1 MRAIRSVKFSTL
13 AIAAAFSVVD
23 VPLLSGGPA
32 SPEFFVSTNGDDTAD
47 GISIDTSLRSITE
60 ALGRADSAGGAVIR
74 VLPGTY
80 DAATEVFPL
89 EPSANTHVVAYDPD
103 DKPRIGG
110 TIDYPV
116 FWIRDIPADIVPWPE
131 EGEPPWPEPDP
142 HAPVLSGLRIH
153 DGGQCPGGVGGGVK
167 LTRGSVHLIDC
178 DIVENHTGLRGA
190 GISAEESSKL
200 IAERCRISR
209 NFKCSV
215 FVNNGTAVWLEQGSV
230 VALDRCELYHNVS
243 NEGTAGID
251 ADMDCQLFLRDSHVL
266 DNHGGA
272 LRAFGSSN
280 VSISRC
286 VISGHLNC
294 PCPGLAP
301 LTVNRGHLILKDSLI
316 YANGDAIGILIGSE
330 STARIDGCVVTHN
343 EGGGPLC
350 SGGEGLAA
358 SSPSYVE
365 ISNSIFWANNRLGN
379 EWRDI
384 GCHFPPRLPTV
395 RLDAGIIRHSIVER
409 STPPFDDYPL
419 GFTVHHVNVIDAD
432 PRFRDPRAGDFSLL
446 PGSPAIDAGDPD
458 APLDP
463 DGTRRDIG
471 VTFPDIVPRYVFT
484 RGDPSG
490 DGIISITDGFKIVL
504 GLFVDPVHLPCPDA
518 ADYDD
523 NGQLDILD
531 VLQTL
536 NFIFHFPQPGP
547 AMPYPGWGPDYFDD
561 DPLGCDWG
569 AGG

>member
-1 MRAIRSVKFSTL
+1 MKAFQPMRLSALLIV
-13 AIAAAFSVVD
+13 AALCVVD
-23 VPLLSGGPA
+23 VSLVSGGPA
-32 SPEFFVSTNGDDTAD
+32 APELFVSTDGDDAAD
-47 GISIDTSLRSITE
+47 GTSIDTSLRTITE
-60 ALGRADSAGGAVIR
+60 ALARAESAGGAVIR

-80 DAATEVFPL
+80 DATTEVFPL

-131 EGEPPWPEPDP
+131 EGEPAWPQPDP
-142 HAPVLSGLRIH
+142 HAPVLSGLRIQ

-167 LTRGSVHLIDC
+167 LTGGSVHLIDC

-190 GISAEESSKL
+190 GISAEEGSKL
-200 IAERCRISR
+200 IAERCHISR

-215 FVNNGTAVWLEQGSV
+215 FVNNGTAVWLEQDSV
-230 VALDRCELYHNVS
+230 VALDRCEMDHNVS

-251 ADMDCQLFLRDSHVL
+251 ARGNCQLFLKDSRVV

-272 LRAFGSSN
+272 LRVFGASN
-280 VSISRC
+280 VSISRS

-294 PCPGLAP
+294 PCPTLAP
-301 LTVNRGHLILKDSLI
+301 LTVNRGRLILKDSLI
-316 YANGDAIGILIGSE
+316 YANGDGHGIILNK
-330 STARIDGCVVTHN
+330 TPAQIDGCVVAYN
-343 EGGGPLC
+343 DVAVRSC
-350 SGGEGLAA
+350 NGGEGLVALNE
-358 SSPSYVE
+358 PTQEV
-365 ISNSIFWANNRLGN
+365 IVSNSIFWGN
-379 EWRDI
+379 SIMGDPTES
-384 GCHFPPRLPTV
+384 CHVV
-395 RLDAGIIRHSIVER
+395 RRVPSVSITAGEIRHSVVQW

-432 PRFRDPRAGDFSLL
+432 PLFRDPRAGDFSLL

-569 AGG
+569 A